1 MTTIAYKDGIIAADS
16 QVSLG
21 SLICNNDFNK
31 VQRFDSQEFGSVYVG
46 AAGTLSHICEM
57 FDFIATLF
65 SGEEPDAIKFGSE
78 HFQVVML
85 TEDGELKEGLLT
97 ESSTNILWIDC
108 EQPYAIGSGSHI
120 AIGAMAAGSTAEEAV
135 KLASK
140 HDCYTN
146 DNVKVYSY
154 KDLSYVNLLKQQR
167 EYLDEQI
174 KSMEAEA
181 EEQAEAFIEAELEGC
196 EEFEADPSEDTSGH
210 EYQLGSGLNKSCV
223 GCFQCTCEDK
233 GKNVRAEVG
242 VKYDWDGSAEFP
254 WNLREGDRIAAYFND
269 HTCDYD
275 CSSGGLD
282 WDLPPDC
289 PSAIIAY
296 RLLKPVEETDPD
308 GDF

>member
-1 MTTIAYKDGIIAADS
+1 MTTISYKDGIIAADS

-46 AAGTLSHICEM
+46 AAGTLSHIAEM
-57 FDFIATLF
+57 FDFIDTIF
-65 SGEEPDAIKFGSE
+65 SGEQPDAIKFGAE

-120 AIGAMAAGSTAEEAV
+120 AIGAMAAGATAEEAV

-146 DNVKVYSY
+146 DNVKVYCY

-167 EYLDEQI
+167 DYLDQQI
-174 KSMEAEA
+174 ESLEAEA

-196 EEFEADPSEDTSGH
+196 EEFEADPVEDTSGH
-210 EYQLGSGLNKSCV
+210 EYQLGGGLNKSCA

-233 GKNVRAEVG
+233 DKNVRAEVG

-254 WNLREGDRIAAYFND
+254 WNLREGDTVKVYFREGSFKEDDFLEGWDWNHD
-269 HTCDYD
+269 GQYD
-275 CSSGGLD
+275 D
-282 WDLPPDC
+282 
-289 PSAIIAY
+289 IISY
-296 RLLKPVEETDPD
+296 ELVKPVEETDPD
-308 GDF
+308 GNS